1 MTTPP
6 YPEDASV
13 PPWGSPDPVPQP
25 PVGPAPGQGGGL
37 RCPVVCGHGGFRE
50 EEEGRMSTMW
60 GMASHTVTIRICER
74 CQHALFFHQGAGFP
88 T

>member
-1 MTTPP
+1 MGLP
-6 YPEDASV
+6 
-13 PPWGSPDPVPQP
+13 
-25 PVGPAPGQGGGL
+25 GPRAAAAGRPGPGQGGGL
-37 RCPVVCGHGGFRE
+37 RCPGCGHGDFR